1 MNEYGSDYITITDED
16 GTDYEMEVLDTIEHN
31 GTTYLA
37 VCDATLSEEAE
48 EVEYSLLKV
57 LEENGEEFLV
67 TIDDEDELM
76 EVDALF
82 DAHWQEMEDEEEE
95 DIED

>member
-1 MNEYGSDYITITDED
+1 MADQYGSDFMTITDED

-31 GTTYLA
+31 GTTYMA
-37 VCDATLSEEAE
+37 VCDATLSEDVEEA
-48 EVEYSLLKV
+48 EYSLLKV
-57 LEENGEEFLV
+57 IVENGEEFLV

-82 DAHWQEMEDEEEE
+82 DAHWQEMEEEAENE
-95 DIED
+95 A

>member
-31 GTTYLA
+31 GTTYMA
-37 VCDATLSEEAE
+37 VCDATLSEDVE

-57 LEENGEEFLV
+57 IVENGEEFLV

-82 DAHWQEMEDEEEE
+82 DAHWQEMEEAAENEA
-95 DIED
+95 

>member
-31 GTTYLA
+31 GTIYMA
-37 VCDATLSEEAE
+37 VCDATLSEDVE

-57 LEENGEEFLV
+57 IVENGEEFLV

-76 EVDALF
+76 DVDALF
-82 DAHWQEMEDEEEE
+82 DAHWQEMEEEAENE
-95 DIED
+95 G

>member
-31 GTTYLA
+31 GTTYMA
-37 VCDATLSEEAE
+37 VCDATLSEDVE

-57 LEENGEEFLV
+57 IVENGEEFLV

-82 DAHWQEMEDEEEE
+82 DAHWQEMEEEAENE
-95 DIED
+95 A

>member
-16 GTDYEMEVLDTIEHN
+16 GTDYEMEVLDTIERN
-31 GTTYLA
+31 GVTYMA
-37 VCDATLSEEAE
+37 VCDATLSEDAE

-57 LEENGEEFLV
+57 VVENGEEFLV

-76 EVDALF
+76 EVDAMF
-82 DAHWQEMEDEEEE
+82 DEHWQEMEEEENDE
-95 DIED
+95 D

>member
-31 GTTYLA
+31 GTVYMA
-37 VCDATLSEEAE
+37 VCDATLGEDVE
-48 EVEYSLLKV
+48 EVVYSLLKV
-57 LEENGEEFLV
+57 VVENGEEFLV

-82 DAHWQEMEDEEEE
+82 DAHWQELEEEE
-95 DIED
+95 EE

>member
-31 GTTYLA
+31 GTTYMA
-37 VCDATLSEEAE
+37 VCDATLSEDAE

-57 LEENGEEFLV
+57 IEENGEEFLI
-67 TIDDEDELM
+67 TIDDEDELL
-76 EVDALF
+76 EIDALF
-82 DAHWQEMEDEEEE
+82 DAHWQEMEDEDSEE
-95 DIED
+95 D